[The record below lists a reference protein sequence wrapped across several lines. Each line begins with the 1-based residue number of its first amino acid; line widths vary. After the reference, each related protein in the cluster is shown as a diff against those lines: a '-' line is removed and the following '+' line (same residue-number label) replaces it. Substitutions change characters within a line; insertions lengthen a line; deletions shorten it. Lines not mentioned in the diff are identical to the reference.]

1 MLTGKYRKGETVR
14 AKGFGGKVFQ
24 AKDTAQRTITLDRVK
39 SVFKGKIIK
48 SVLYIPFDFSYYF
61 LYIFSYI

>member
-39 SVFKGKIIK
+39 SVF
-48 SVLYIPFDFSYYF
+48 
-61 LYIFSYI
+61 